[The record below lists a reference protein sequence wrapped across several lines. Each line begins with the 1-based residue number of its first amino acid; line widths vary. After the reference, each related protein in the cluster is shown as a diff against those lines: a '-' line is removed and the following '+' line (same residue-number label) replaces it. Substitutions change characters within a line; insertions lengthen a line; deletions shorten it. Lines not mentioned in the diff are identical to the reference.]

1 MARVTRHRGRWT
13 MADQVALAWQYLPVE
28 IPPGACGLRVELAY
42 DRSAA
47 VLDLGCLGAAGF
59 RGWSGG
65 ARQSFV
71 ITSGA
76 ATPGYL
82 AGELEPGRWQVVL
95 GLYQVPPGGVT
106 YQLTAE
112 ISSRPGELAPAP
124 EPAPPP
130 PPPGRRG
137 QHPGRAAVA
146 GRRPAHPH
154 RALGWG
160 ADGRRA
166 RSLCSQPGA

>member
-1 MARVTRHRGRWT
+1 
-13 MADQVALAWQYLPVE
+13 MADQVASAWQYLPVE

-112 ISSRPGELAPAP
+112 VRSRPGELAPAP

-130 PPPGRRG
+130 PLPGGTR
-137 QHPGRAAVA
+137 
-146 GRRPAHPH
+146 
-154 RALGWG
+154 
-160 ADGRRA
+160 
-166 RSLCSQPGA
+166 